1 MTQLMC
7 LRKNGRVNKVLEL
20 NFFKTVMNIQNRSLL
35 CSVMLAVVA
44 SAEAVPKE
52 LLDGLSSE
60 EFKRREASQVEAEKW
75 VNEKG
80 SAGVAAIY
88 QLYVGAD
95 DPEVRTRCL
104 RILRTQSEKEYMN
117 DGKGYLG
124 VQLSEENLEI
134 AGEDKPRIGVRVNY
148 VMPGSQA
155 EIAGIK
161 AGDIIASMDGKK
173 WHQQGAINELIETV
187 ASYKPLRKVVFEI
200 KKQGEEK
207 LSEVPVILGKRPVD
221 NLREMYSYQLE
232 DLEKK
237 ARDRHFEEWLKKQ
250 KVE

>member
-1 MTQLMC
+1 
-7 LRKNGRVNKVLEL
+7 
-20 NFFKTVMNIQNRSLL
+20 
-35 CSVMLAVVA
+35 MLAVFA
-44 SAEAVPKE
+44 SAETVPKD
-52 LLDGLSSE
+52 LLEGLSSE
-60 EFKRREASQVEAEKW
+60 EFKQREVSQVEIEKW
-75 VNEKG
+75 VAEKG

-95 DPEVRTRCL
+95 DPEVRNRCL
-104 RILRTQSEKEYMN
+104 RVLRIQSEKDYMN

-124 VQLSEENLEI
+124 VTLDEEELEV
-134 AGEDKPRIGVRVNY
+134 AGEEKPRIGIRITF

-173 WHQQGAINELIETV
+173 WHARGAINELIETV

-200 KKQGEEK
+200 KRQGEDK

-221 NLREMYSYQLE
+221 DLKQMYYNQLD

-237 ARDRHFEEWLKKQ
+237 AREKHFEEWLKKL
-250 KVE
+250 KA